1 MFRFLI
7 DATQFHYQVE
17 GYVEALAA
25 KASAAST
32 APSSAGSLP
41 LKPDKGAF
49 VKPPETPSRTQES
62 VSDGPGSGELKT
74 LSEKFC
80 NHDTEAVAPG
90 PSGQGSED
98 ALDQVIEEAKALA
111 HLVSYSRNWNWPC

>member
-7 DATQFHYQVE
+7 DATQFHYQIE
-17 GYVEALAA
+17 GYREALAA
-25 KASAAST
+25 KASATST

-41 LKPDKGAF
+41 LKPDNGAF

-62 VSDGPGSGELKT
+62 VSDGPGPGEFNK
-74 LSEKFC
+74 LSEEAC
-80 NHDTEAVAPG
+80 NYEIEAVAPG
-90 PSGQGSED
+90 PSRQDSND

-111 HLVSYSRNWNWPC
+111 HLVSYLRN